1 MDPVFWLQRWNEG
14 RIGFHRGEV
23 MPLLEKHWPA
33 LGVPAGGRVFVPL
46 AGKTLDMHWLAA
58 QGHAVLGAELSPLA
72 VRAFFAEAGLEPVV
86 STDADG
92 VHHRAGP
99 IDLVQGD
106 VFALSASTL
115 GAMDAVYDRAA
126 IIALPPDLR
135 RRYVAEVYARLPRGC
150 RGLLIT
156 LEYPQAEKA
165 GPPFSVEE
173 AEVRG
178 LFEPDWQVDLLERR
192 DILDQEPGFRAEGVT
207 ALATAV
213 YRLQR
218 L

>member
-1 MDPVFWLQRWNEG
+1 M
-14 RIGFHRGEV
+14 
-23 MPLLEKHWPA
+23 
-33 LGVPAGGRVFVPL
+33 
-46 AGKTLDMHWLAA
+46 
-58 QGHAVLGAELSPLA
+58 
-72 VRAFFAEAGLEPVV
+72 
-86 STDADG
+86 
-92 VHHRAGP
+92 
-99 IDLVQGD
+99 
-106 VFALSASTL
+106 
-115 GAMDAVYDRAA
+115 
-126 IIALPPDLR
+126 R
-135 RRYVAEVYARLPRGC
+135 RRYVSGVYARLPRGC